1 MSPFLRLSGQGLAI
15 KLLYFIFILFS
26 VIFGASSF
34 AATPAEL
41 KGNVNSIELYIPK
54 LGVYSGR
61 TLEKEKLNLILD
73 ELSVYEFASTIHA
86 PYFAA
91 DPNYPESL
99 QVDTACMGERE
110 FTLMNESIALAN
122 RIGAGVVVLHPGRI
136 GPDRE
141 MAFSSMVENLKVL
154 ASTAED
160 QGVMLGLEN
169 KEGTDPYNL
178 CCKAEELARAVEAVN
193 SGSMKAT
200 FDIGHANLTC
210 GGDPEKLRT
219 FLETLKEHVVHLH
232 VHDNGGKWTEMYDG
246 DEHRAP
252 GNGCVDFS
260 VLNMLSG
267 YRGVYNFEVFSM
279 EDVLQGK
286 KTLENVLKL

>member
-1 MSPFLRLSGQGLAI
+1 MGLFLRCPCQSLPK
-15 KLLYFIFILFS
+15 KLLYFIFLLFA

-34 AATPAEL
+34 AGTPGEL
-41 KGNVNSIELYIPK
+41 KGNVDSIELYMPK

-61 TLEKEKLNLILD
+61 KLENEKLNLILD
-73 ELSVYEFASTIHA
+73 ELSVYEFSSTIHA
-86 PYFAA
+86 PYFA
-91 DPNYPESL
+91 DSPNYPGSL

-110 FTLMNESIALAN
+110 FSLMNESIALAN

-136 GPDRE
+136 GQDRE

-178 CCKAEELARAVEAVN
+178 CCKAKELVRAVEAVN
-193 SGSMKAT
+193 SGSLKAT

-210 GGDPEKLRT
+210 GGDPEKLRS
-219 FLETLKEHVVHLH
+219 FVEILKEHIVHLH
-232 VHDNGGKWTEMYDG
+232 VHDNGGQWTETYDG
-246 DEHRAP
+246 DEHMAP
-252 GNGCVDFS
+252 GKGCVDFS
-260 VLNMLSG
+260 VLDLLSG
-267 YRGVYNFEVFSM
+267 YKGVYNLEVFSM

-286 KTLENVLKL
+286 KTLENALKL